1 MTVEKPE
8 ARRDIQFGDDVTLA
22 EFTAVQADLGDAV
35 YHQHGRRRQLGIAR
49 TEIAAFARF
58 EQIFLRVGRLR
69 SVEVARVGQDNSFGV
84 WLAVA
89 QRQATLSRP
98 FFLMPAPAVRRRA
111 PAMKAQ
117 ISSVSFSGSGRCS
130 LIRHSDQRLANS
142 ADHQR
147 NGEMWIDVM
156 GNKAVTLRRLEHE
169 RAAGEL
175 FVCESLLDIQ
185 DFGRAAQSAD
195 DEGSE
200 GVVVVEGDIAGYSPS
215 LSVRPAF
222 RGPAY
227 VVKNLFI
234 EAL

>member
-1 MTVEKPE
+1 
-8 ARRDIQFGDDVTLA
+8 DDVTLA

-35 YHQHGRRRQLGIAR
+35 YHQHGRRRQLCIAR
-49 TEIAAFARF
+49 AEIAAFARF
-58 EQIFLRVGRLR
+58 EQIFLCVGRLR
-69 SVEVARVGQDNSFGV
+69 SVKVSWVGQDKLLRR
-84 WLAVA
+84 LAGGCAASGDFVA
-89 QRQATLSRP
+89 TVFFDAGASSQAQGSSHEGP
-98 FFLMPAPAVRRRA
+98 NFIPEFLR
-111 PAMKAQ
+111 
-117 ISSVSFSGSGRCS
+117 IGS
-130 LIRHSDQRLANS
+130 LFAHLHSDHRLANS

-175 FVCESLLDIQ
+175 FVGESPFDIQ
-185 DFGRAAQSAD
+185 NFGRAAQSAD

-222 RGPAY
+222 
-227 VVKNLFI
+227 
-234 EAL
+234 